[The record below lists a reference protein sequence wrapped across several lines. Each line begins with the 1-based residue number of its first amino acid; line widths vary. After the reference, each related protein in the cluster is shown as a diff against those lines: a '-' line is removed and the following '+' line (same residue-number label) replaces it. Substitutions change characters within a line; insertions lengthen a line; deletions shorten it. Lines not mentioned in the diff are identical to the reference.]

1 MSGVDPI
8 QLTVRGGVA
17 ELVLARAD
25 ARNAIDYA
33 WVQSLAAV
41 TARCGEL
48 DDLRAVLIRAD
59 GPAFTVGGDLAHLE
73 ARLDDLPGELDRM
86 ITSFHRALHDL
97 AELPVPVIAA
107 AHGAVAGGGLGLL
120 WCADVVLLAEGT
132 KLATGFSR
140 LGLSGDAGSTW
151 YLPRL
156 VGLRRAIELQMEG
169 HVLSA
174 EEAVEWGLAN
184 RVLAPDALDAEARA
198 VAQRW
203 AAGPTRAY
211 GEMRRLLRRSLDR
224 DLRVGLDAESD
235 AMQRCARTAD
245 ALEGIGAFIARR
257 EPGFE
262 GR

>member
-1 MSGVDPI
+1 MTRVDPI
-8 QLTVRGGVA
+8 QLTVSGGVA

-33 WVQSLAAV
+33 WVQGLAAA
-41 TARCGEL
+41 TAHCAAL

-73 ARLDDLPGELDRM
+73 ARLDDLPGELERM
-86 ITSFHRALHDL
+86 IGRFHQALHDL

-140 LGLSGDAGSTW
+140 LGLSGDGGSTW

-169 HVLSA
+169 RVLSA
-174 EEAVEWGLAN
+174 EEAVAWGLAN
-184 RVLAPDALDAEARA
+184 RVLAADALDGEARA

-211 GEMRRLLRRSLDR
+211 GEMRKLLRQSLDR
-224 DLRVGLDAESD
+224 DLRAGLDAEGG
-235 AMQRCARTAD
+235 AMQRSAGTAD
-245 ALEGIGAFIARR
+245 ALEGIGAFLGHRR
-257 EPGFE
+257 PGFQ